1 MTNPLLEVCILAAGM
16 GTRMHS
22 SVPKFLHQL
31 GGKPLLAHLLQ
42 TVQRLDPAV
51 IHVVIGPEGKKA
63 QEMFTSSD
71 VNWVTQRDRR
81 GTGHAVQQIMP
92 AVGANSKLLIL
103 PGDAPL
109 VSFETLSAL
118 ISVDSVFTLLTAQLD
133 DPSGYGRI
141 IRRDSDLVA
150 AIVEDRDATD
160 EEKCIHE
167 INTGM
172 MAVLAG
178 YLATWLPRLKDDNAQ
193 KELLLTDIVAL
204 ANQDKLS
211 VKTLGSKD
219 PLEVSGINTQEQLA
233 AMERALQCRINKS
246 DTGAGSA
253 KTRVKVSTCGSR
265 KSITSGKGLK

>member
-22 SVPKFLHQL
+22 CVPKILHQL

-42 TVQRLDPAV
+42 TVQRLEPAV

-63 QEMFTSSD
+63 QGMFANYN
-71 VNWVTQRDRR
+71 VNWFTQRDRR
-81 GTGHAVQQIMP
+81 GTGHAVQQVLP

-118 ISVDSVFTLLTAQLD
+118 ISVDSVFTLLTALLD

-150 AIVEDRDATD
+150 AVVEDRDATD
-160 EEKCIHE
+160 EEKGIHE

-172 MAVLAG
+172 MAVNAG
-178 YLATWLPRLKDDNAQ
+178 YLATWLPRLTDDNVQ
-193 KELLLTDIVAL
+193 KELLLTDIIAL
-204 ANQDKLS
+204 AVQDKVS
-211 VKTLGSKD
+211 VKTLVSND
-219 PLEVSGINTQEQLA
+219 PLEVSGINNQEQLA
-233 AMERALQCRINKS
+233 AMERALQCRTTLS
-246 DTGAGSA
+246 DTDAGSA
-253 KTRVKVSTCGSR
+253 RNRVKVSTCDSR
-265 KSITSGKGLK
+265 NSIASGKGPK

>member
-22 SVPKFLHQL
+22 CVPKILHQL

-42 TVQRLDPAV
+42 TVQRLEPAV

-63 QEMFTSSD
+63 QGMFANYN

-81 GTGHAVQQIMP
+81 GTGHAIQQIMP

-103 PGDAPL
+103 PGDVPL

-118 ISVDSVFTLLTAQLD
+118 INVDSVFTLLTALLD
-133 DPSGYGRI
+133 DPTGYGRI

-172 MAVLAG
+172 MAVNVG
-178 YLATWLPRLKDDNAQ
+178 YLATWLPRLKDDNVQ
-193 KELLLTDIVAL
+193 KELLMTDIVAL
-204 ANQDKLS
+204 ANQDKVS
-211 VKTLGSKD
+211 VKTLISND
-219 PLEVSGINTQEQLA
+219 PLEVSGINNQEQLA
-233 AMERALQCRINKS
+233 AMERALQCRTTLS

-253 KTRVKVSTCGSR
+253 RNRVKVSTCDSR
-265 KSITSGKGLK
+265 NSIASGKGPK

>member
-1 MTNPLLEVCILAAGM
+1 MTNPLLEVCILAAGR

-22 SVPKFLHQL
+22 LVPKVMHQL

-42 TVQRLDPAV
+42 TVQRLEPAV

-63 QEMFTSSD
+63 QEMFANSD
-71 VNWVTQRDRR
+71 VNWVTQQDRR
-81 GTGHAVQQIMP
+81 GTGHAVQQVMP

-118 ISVDSVFTLLTAQLD
+118 ISVDSVFTLLTALLD

-160 EEKCIHE
+160 KEKGIHE

-172 MAVLAG
+172 MAVNAG
-178 YLATWLPRLKDDNAQ
+178 YLATWLPRLTDDNVQ
-193 KELLLTDIVAL
+193 KELLLTDIIAL
-204 ANQDKLS
+204 AVQDKVS
-211 VKTLGSKD
+211 VKTLVSND
-219 PLEVSGINTQEQLA
+219 PLEVSGINNQEQLA
-233 AMERALQCRINKS
+233 AMEQALQCRTTLS

-253 KTRVKVSTCGSR
+253 GNRVKVSTCDSR
-265 KSITSGKGLK
+265 NSIASGKGPK

>member
-22 SVPKFLHQL
+22 SLPKILHQL

-42 TVQRLDPAV
+42 TVQRLEPAV

-63 QEMFTSSD
+63 QEMFANSD
-71 VNWVTQRDRR
+71 VNWVTQQDRR
-81 GTGHAVQQIMP
+81 GTGHAVQQVLP

-118 ISVDSVFTLLTAQLD
+118 ISVDSVFTLLTALLD

-160 EEKCIHE
+160 EEKGIHE

-172 MAVLAG
+172 MAVNAG
-178 YLATWLPRLKDDNAQ
+178 YLATWLPRLTDDNVQ
-193 KELLLTDIVAL
+193 KELLLTDIIAL
-204 ANQDKLS
+204 AVQDKVS
-211 VKTLGSKD
+211 VKTLVSND
-219 PLEVSGINTQEQLA
+219 PLEVSGINNQEQLA
-233 AMERALQCRINKS
+233 AMERALQCRTTLS

-253 KTRVKVSTCGSR
+253 RNGVKVSTCDSR
-265 KSITSGKGLK
+265 NSIASGKGPK

>member
-42 TVQRLDPAV
+42 TVQRFDPAV

-63 QEMFTSSD
+63 QEMFANAD
-71 VNWVTQRDRR
+71 VNWVIQRDRR

-92 AVGANSKLLIL
+92 AVGAKSKLLIL

-118 ISVDSVFTLLTAQLD
+118 INVDSVFTLLTALLD

-172 MAVLAG
+172 MAVNVE
-178 YLATWLPRLKDDNAQ
+178 YLATWLPRLKDDNDQ

-204 ANQDKLS
+204 ANQDKVS
-211 VKTLGSKD
+211 VRTLMSND
-219 PLEVSGINTQEQLA
+219 LLEVSGINNQEQLA
-233 AMERALQCRINKS
+233 ALERALQFRTTLR
-246 DTGAGSA
+246 DADAGSA
-253 KTRVKVSTCGSR
+253 RTRDKVSTCG
-265 KSITSGKGLK
+265 KGNSIATGKGPK